1 MFLLSV
7 SAGTSINHQLKTTTE
22 KNAFDMLQL
31 NEDILTSLG
40 SPINQL
46 ISEGHR
52 GVEHELLGV
61 CVTNGSPFPRLA
73 RVSPPLPSYSLIYM
87 TSAFYFGLLFCSA
100 LLFVWDFLR
109 VSCCCVPPQ
118 VAVCRPTFLFLSPP
132 NSKCLHLLMASIR
145 FDLQLGSTHSSL
157 STIFF
162 VVLACGQK

>member
-1 MFLLSV
+1 MATSPLAFVISRSPLSPRAMMFLLSV

-31 NEDILTSLG
+31 NEDILTSLA

-118 VAVCRPTFLFLSPP
+118 VAVCRPT
-132 NSKCLHLLMASIR
+132 CLNKGW
-145 FDLQLGSTHSSL
+145 LQ
-157 STIFF
+157 
-162 VVLACGQK
+162 